1 MRNITVA
8 IVVGLAVGTAVT
20 PAQAAPP
27 TQDSVQGNVT
37 TIGTDVAGFES
48 ATYAIDASSGPSGET
63 PSGTVRATS
72 PIGTFFFEGTV
83 TCLSISDNIALLN
96 LQTGNFGLL
105 ALRLTDNAGTGVGDL
120 VEATLTTRSPTECST
135 PEASYIRHDRVTA
148 GDIVIH
154 DAAPLPSSKEQCRN
168 GGWRNFGP
176 MFKNQGQCVAYVE
189 RGPKP

>member
-1 MRNITVA
+1 M
-8 IVVGLAVGTAVT
+8 
-20 PAQAAPP
+20 
-27 TQDSVQGNVT
+27 
-37 TIGTDVAGFES
+37 
-48 ATYAIDASSGPSGET
+48 
-63 PSGTVRATS
+63 
-72 PIGTFFFEGTV
+72 